1 MSEIETMGAET
12 QEKEP
17 QEVEAATTEEK
28 AESVEQEDPRK
39 VLKYSDD
46 DLDRIIKRRLA
57 IQHKKFEKILNPV
70 ESDLDRREREVTQ
83 RELKADGKER
93 LLEAGLPADLI
104 KLMNIN
110 DKESFEESYKTV
122 TTLWDE
128 AFTQHKKDLV
138 APYLAGKP
146 PLAGGT
152 PKMYTR
158 GNGGDPIKKAF
169 APKE

>member
-1 MSEIETMGAET
+1 MSDFEKLETGN
-12 QEKEP
+12 QEEQNP
-17 QEVEAATTEEK
+17 EQVEATATDEK
-28 AESVEQEDPRK
+28 VESVEQEDPRK

-46 DLDRIIKRRLA
+46 DVDRIVKRRLA
-57 IQHKKFEKILNPV
+57 QQHKKFEKILNPV

-110 DKESFEESYKTV
+110 DKESFEESYKNV

-128 AFTQHKKDLV
+128 VFTKQKSEFINSKF
-138 APYLAGKP
+138 AGI
-146 PLAGGT
+146 T
-152 PKMYTR
+152 PKIMSTDHR
-158 GNGGDPIKKAF
+158 GDPIKKAF
-169 APKE
+169 TPKE